1 MAYWRFPCP
10 HCGEKTVAR
19 TSDQV
24 SRLSKE
30 TKCVCQNPDCGHTFV
45 TVTQVVRTIS
55 PSACPHP
62 DVSLPI
68 RDKPIQ
74 RRKPA
79 GPGYAAMNA
88 RMG

>member
-19 TSDQV
+19 SSDQV

-30 TKCVCQNPDCGHTFV
+30 TRCVCQNPECGHTFV
-45 TVTQVVRTIS
+45 TVTQVVRSIS

-62 DVSLPI
+62 DVNLPI
-68 RDKPIQ
+68 RDQSPE

-79 GPGYAAMNA
+79 GPGYAAMNVRRA
-88 RMG
+88 